1 MKKLASWVV
10 LPSVAGVLF
19 WLVFA
24 SCVIAPPEDP
34 PPPAARIVIS
44 WDPRACGEPHRVVVE
59 LEDEDG
65 IGVTSSV
72 PCVIGAIT
80 LDAPRWGV
88 YRGRFYATW
97 AGDEPVR
104 SVTPITLAVDAPIVR
119 WQLAATP

>member
-1 MKKLASWVV
+1 MKLAPWVV
-10 LPSVAGVLF
+10 V
-19 WLVFA
+19 VFA
-24 SCVIAPPEDP
+24 SCVIEPPEDP

-65 IGVTSSV
+65 VDITASV
-72 PCVIGAIT
+72 PCPIGAVT

-97 AGDEPVR
+97 ADGAPVR

-119 WQLAATP
+119 WPLAVTP